1 MVVEIK
7 RGKELGAGELLVINN
22 GRRLEFGSK
31 DLIEPSASNV
41 NWEAIFF
48 LLRGENEIV
57 VAFGKLHQMKVVFQG
72 LEYPVYCISTLVSL
86 DKGKGYG
93 RSVLKEMENYLRT
106 QEKTA
111 LGFCETE
118 LL

>member
-1 MVVEIK
+1 MVEIK
-7 RGKELGAGELLVINN
+7 RGKELGVGELLVINN

-41 NWEAIFF
+41 NREAIFF
-48 LLRGENEIV
+48 LLRDENEIV

-72 LEYPVYCISTLVSL
+72 LEYSVYCISTLVSL

-93 RSVLKEMENYLRT
+93 
-106 QEKTA
+106 
-111 LGFCETE
+111 
-118 LL
+118 